1 MSKIQHTHDMKNS
14 LVNHKEYIEL
24 LSGIKARIQSARI
37 AASRSVNKE
46 LILLYWDIGR
56 SIVERQKD
64 EGWGKSVVEQL
75 SRDIQKEF
83 PGTTG
88 YSPRNIWDM
97 RRLYE
102 EYSNPE
108 FLQQAVAELEAQ
120 TKKGGFVKNNFDKN
134 IPTLAQ
140 PVREIDDESK
150 MEIMRRL
157 VAEISW
163 GHNLLILQK
172 TETVQERIYY
182 LLASAFFGWSRSVLL
197 NQIKAQAYERTILD
211 GKAHNFNAVMPAYL
225 AEQADEAMKSSYNL
239 EFLGIKELVKERK
252 LEKRLIENL
261 KDFIMELGYGFCY
274 IGNQYRLTLNG
285 KEYFIDL
292 LFYHRFL
299 KCLVAFDLKVTEFKP
314 EYTGKMDFYLNLLN
328 DKERSS
334 NDNPSIGI
342 ILCAEKDSLE
352 VEYALKS
359 KKNPIGVAEY
369 QLRKKLPAEMKGLLP
384 SPQEFETIKKELEHG
399 ENS

>member
-1 MSKIQHTHDMKNS
+1 MSKIQHTHDMKNN
-14 LVNHKEYIEL
+14 LVNHKEYIDL
-24 LSGIKARIQSARI
+24 LTGIKARIQFARI

-56 SIVERQKD
+56 AIVERQKD
-64 EGWGKSVVEQL
+64 ECWGKSVVEQL
-75 SRDIQKEF
+75 SKDIQKEF

-182 LLASAFFGWSRSVLL
+182 LLASSAFGWSRSVLL

-369 QLRKKLPAEMKGLLP
+369 QLRKKLPAGMKGMLP